1 MANIKVELLSVEKPN
16 PKVAPSYAH
25 RKAVEEKIKASINT
39 VDDAQSVSDIAAFS
53 GFYHHSQFSALCKQ
67 LFGECPSEPMN
78 RFSGRFEKLRCH

>member
-39 VDDAQSVSDIAAFS
+39 VDDAPLPLHPAS
-53 GFYHHSQFSALCKQ
+53 GSSP
-67 LFGECPSEPMN
+67 GGS
-78 RFSGRFEKLRCH
+78 RS